1 MGLTPIGQVVS
12 HKGNREIVVLN
23 IIWIV
28 VIGIIARFISPGSE
42 RVGGS

>member
-12 HKGNREIVVLN
+12 TRQQEIVVLN

-28 VIGIIARFISPGSE
+28 VIGIIARFISPGPNELGAS
-42 RVGGS
+42 